1 MFIPADKQRVS
12 NPIHQEISSPTG
24 GKEMGLVYAEIELLS
39 GDDLAL
45 SRHGIIQEEK
55 IKRVSVKALVDS
67 GAYMLVIN
75 DHIKEQLG
83 LVVLEER
90 VAKLADDSECRVDV
104 VGPIEIRFENRRTI
118 ANAIVF
124 PSTTEVL
131 LGSIPMEDLDV
142 LIDPKKQRL
151 IVNPENPN
159 IPLTYVK

>member
-1 MFIPADKQRVS
+1 
-12 NPIHQEISSPTG
+12 
-24 GKEMGLVYAEIELLS
+24 MGLGCAEIELVS

-45 SRHGIIQEEK
+45 HRHGIIQEEK
-55 IKRVSVKALVDS
+55 IKRVSVNALLDS

-90 VAKLADDSECRVDV
+90 VAKLADDTERRVDV
-104 VGPIEIRFENRRTI
+104 VGPIEIRFANRRTI

-124 PSTTEVL
+124 SSTTEVL